1 MAEENQNRDRD
12 SRFKTICLWNSQSSR
27 RDIREI
33 NNLMD
38 VGLYLLKW
46 QAKASAS

>member
-33 NNLMD
+33 NNLMKPRRKEFWN
-38 VGLYLLKW
+38 GMP
-46 QAKASAS
+46 